1 MIIVDN
7 YGQITTTKQYSSA
20 FLQNTETDATKSL
33 TVAPKS
39 TISHYLQYYALKLL
53 DFII

>member
-1 MIIVDN
+1 MFFC
-7 YGQITTTKQYSSA
+7 